1 MEYSS
6 FIGIIQIVVPAV
18 LVLTMAYL
26 MLKAFFEN
34 ERDQKRLDIAM
45 KAQNATLPVR
55 FQAYE
60 RLILLM
66 ERTSPFKL
74 LSRFSSEDLTVPEY
88 QLVLITAIR
97 QELDYNLTQQLY
109 ISSEAWAVVRST
121 IEELIGIINTLG
133 KQLPNEAS
141 GRDLAN
147 LIIEY
152 FKDNEVSMPNGR
164 AIHYLKQE
172 AQKYMG

>member
-1 MEYSS
+1 MEYTSI
-6 FIGIIQIVVPAV
+6 IGIIQSTVPAI
-18 LVLTMAYL
+18 LVLAMGYL

-34 ERDQKRLDIAM
+34 ERDNKQLDIAM

-66 ERTSPFKL
+66 ERTAPFKL

-88 QLVLITAIR
+88 QLILITAIR
-97 QELDYNLTQQLY
+97 QELDHNLTQQLY
-109 ISSEAWAVVRST
+109 ISVEGWAVIRSA
-121 IEELIGIINTLG
+121 IEELIGIINTLA

-152 FKDNEVSMPNGR
+152 FKDAEVSTPNGR
-164 AIHYLKQE
+164 AIHYLKLE
-172 AQKYMG
+172 AKGYMG